1 MKFIC
6 PKSELL
12 NGLQVVS
19 KAVPAK
25 TTMTIL
31 ECILVDCTQGCI
43 KLTANDM
50 ELGIETIVEGTI
62 EEPGVIALDA
72 KIFLEIVRKLPDN
85 DITILS
91 DNSYQTLITCE
102 KAKFNIAGKCG
113 DDFSLPAG
121 NRAQQQHCRFSVHIE
136 RSYPPDD
143 FLDR

>member
-62 EEPGVIALDA
+62 EEFEELFADKL
-72 KIFLEIVRKLPDN
+72 VRKE
-85 DITILS
+85 TK
-91 DNSYQTLITCE
+91 E
-102 KAKFNIAGKCG
+102 
-113 DDFSLPAG
+113 
-121 NRAQQQHCRFSVHIE
+121 
-136 RSYPPDD
+136 
-143 FLDR
+143 